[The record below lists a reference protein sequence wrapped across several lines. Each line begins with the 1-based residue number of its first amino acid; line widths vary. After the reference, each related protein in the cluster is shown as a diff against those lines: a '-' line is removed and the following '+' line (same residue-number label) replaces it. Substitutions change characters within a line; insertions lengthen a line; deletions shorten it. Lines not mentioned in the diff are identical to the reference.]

1 MYSYLHTCL
10 ASGACI
16 KEECS
21 SRTVLVTCHSPLA
34 HPPLGCRLSTLFDSR
49 SFGGKESTAN
59 LKGAS
64 IDVFVFLAPC
74 SRQHPR
80 SCRIGLQTMC
90 ASCKAP
96 FFSPHQCS
104 RARRHAFH
112 ASHATHASHGG
123 QEHRHI
129 ATRQGQMG
137 GREGGWVGE
146 RGRGRPFGIA
156 PPLREMLET
165 GGLEETH
172 SCLHPALAV
181 AREPTCQVDAALT
194 PGLSQDSFADLGQSP
209 QSSGHWAAG
218 GDLAGESHGTQG
230 KHRFGGQARLS
241 RRPPATRGPTCVK
254 HTGGG
259 GRVRTSFPTR

>member
-1 MYSYLHTCL
+1 MTFSCSLPPVPDNTHAHAVPGLHTM
-10 ASGACI
+10 
-16 KEECS
+16 
-21 SRTVLVTCHSPLA
+21 R
-34 HPPLGCRLSTLFDSR
+34 
-49 SFGGKESTAN
+49 
-59 LKGAS
+59 
-64 IDVFVFLAPC
+64 
-74 SRQHPR
+74 
-80 SCRIGLQTMC
+80 
-90 ASCKAP
+90 ASCQAL
-96 FFSPHQCS
+96 FFSRHQCS
-104 RARRHAFH
+104 RARRHAFY

-123 QEHRHI
+123 QEHRHR
-129 ATRQGQMG
+129 AKRRGQVG

-156 PPLREMLET
+156 PPLREVLET

-194 PGLSQDSFADLGQSP
+194 PRLSFAIHSP
-209 QSSGHWAAG
+209 PSHSHHNAAVSGRR
-218 GDLAGESHGTQG
+218 GDVAGESHGTQG